1 MKVHDLQH
9 YFNRHCRLKLKSGKE
24 VFGVLWGDDFDEEK
38 LFFASNIDH
47 KAYRQALDLK
57 QLDRV
62 SKLRHEVDPEEI
74 IAVDELE
81 SAANTE
87 SAFA

>member
-1 MKVHDLQH
+1 MTVIDLQH

-24 VFGVLWGDDFDEEK
+24 VYGVLWGDDLDNAK
-38 LFFASNIDH
+38 LFFASNVDH
-47 KAYRQALDLK
+47 KAYRQAIELK

-62 SKLRHEVDPEEI
+62 SRYRLEVDPDEI

-81 SAANTE
+81 S
-87 SAFA
+87 SALLD